1 MCTNEMVT
9 FICTSSGNELVWR
22 RNNENLYRF
31 SSGSSAVQGG
41 SSPVYSVL
49 LAHENGVRTSSL
61 TFSRLQESSFSLT
74 CFDGSSGVYTIS
86 VEVAST

>member
-22 RNNENLYRF
+22 RNDDNLYSF
-31 SSGSSAVQGG
+31 SSGSSDVQGG

-74 CFDGSSGVYTIS
+74 CYDGNSGVHTIS